1 MIPTGRICSL
11 VSPPIC
17 PGGDVPSLFLA
28 PLSLDLTLHVHVGP
42 PETDEFLAL
51 PSWTRAFLD
60 PIDPVGNLDWIEP
73 ASLQPG
79 PSHFQGEICC

>member
-11 VSPPIC
+11 VSPPLC

-51 PSWTRAFLD
+51 PS
-60 PIDPVGNLDWIEP
+60 
-73 ASLQPG
+73 
-79 PSHFQGEICC
+79 